1 MLIGITGSDGLLGY
15 HARCCLLALNG
26 KHEVRIAN
34 RETFSNQVSLDSF
47 VKNLDVIFHFAG
59 VNRGDDD
66 VVENENINIAKKLID
81 ALIRNDSRHS
91 IVYANSAH
99 KSRETDY
106 GRGKRIAGELLEE
119 WGASVNSKVLNA
131 VLPHIF
137 GEFGKPFYNSVVSTF
152 CHQLANGDVPKIDI
166 DGNLELIHAQD
177 AILKFLG
184 WIETPEAS
192 NKSPNFEG
200 EQMLV
205 SVMLEKLQAMM
216 VRYSEEGVVP
226 NLLNPIDLRLFNTL
240 RSYLYDSSFY
250 PRKLKLHQDNRGN
263 LFEAIEADQ
272 GGQVFLSS
280 TLPNITRG
288 NHWHLKKIE
297 RFLVVGGRGTIRIRR
312 LFTDEVLSFNVD
324 GIEPAYIDIPTMHTH
339 SITNVGE
346 STLQTLF
353 WSNEIFDP
361 TNPDTYPEAVIT

>member
-1 MLIGITGSDGLLGY
+1 MLIGVTGSDGLIGY

-34 RETFSNQVSLDSF
+34 RETFSNPSNLDSF
-47 VKNLDVIFHFAG
+47 VKNLDAIFHFAG

-66 VVENENINIAKKLID
+66 LVENENINISKKLID
-81 ALIRNDSRHS
+81 ALTRNDSRPS
-91 IVYANSAH
+91 IVYANSTH
-99 KSRETDY
+99 KTRDTAY

-119 WGASVNSKVLNA
+119 WGGAVNAKILNA

-137 GEFGKPFYNSVVSTF
+137 GEFGKPFYNSAVSTF
-152 CHQLANGDVPKIDI
+152 CHQLASGDSPNIDI
-166 DGNLELIHAQD
+166 DGNLELLHAQD
-177 AILKFLG
+177 AIFKFID
-184 WIETPEAS
+184 WIENPQAGT
-192 NKSPNFEG
+192 KYPNFDG
-200 EQMLV
+200 EHMLV
-205 SVMLEKLQAMM
+205 SEMLEKLQALM
-216 VRYSEEGVVP
+216 VRYSEEGVIP

-263 LFEAIEADQ
+263 LFEAIKADQ

-280 TLPNITRG
+280 TLPSITRG

-297 RFLVVGGRGTIRIRR
+297 RFLVVGGSGAIRIRR

-324 GIEPAYIDIPTMHTH
+324 GNEPAYIDIPTMHTH
-339 SITNVGE
+339 SITNIGD
-346 STLQTLF
+346 TTMQTLF

-361 TNPDTYPEAVIT
+361 ANPDTYPEAVIT

>member
-1 MLIGITGSDGLLGY
+1 MLIGVTGSDGLLGY

-34 RETFSNQVSLDSF
+34 RETFSNPVKLDSF
-47 VKNLDVIFHFAG
+47 VKNLDAIFHFAG
-59 VNRGDDD
+59 VNRGDDN

-81 ALIRNDSRHS
+81 ALTQNDCRPY
-91 IVYANSAH
+91 IVYANSIHINRDTA
-99 KSRETDY
+99 Y

-119 WGASVNSKVLNA
+119 WGRAVNAKVLNA

-152 CHQLANGDVPKIDI
+152 CHQLANGDIPKIDI
-166 DGNLELIHAQD
+166 DGNLELLHAQD
-177 AILKFLG
+177 AIYKFID
-184 WIETPEAS
+184 WIENPDA
-192 NKSPNFEG
+192 KDKIPNFDG
-200 EQMLV
+200 EHVLV
-205 SVMLEKLQAMM
+205 SEMLEILQAMM
-216 VRYSEEGVVP
+216 IRYSEEGVVP
-226 NLLNPIDLRLFNTL
+226 NLLNPNDLRLFNTL
-240 RSYLYDSSFY
+240 RSYLYRSSFY

-263 LFEAIEADQ
+263 LFEAIKADQ

-297 RFLVVGGRGTIRIRR
+297 RFLVVGGRGAIRIRR

-324 GIEPAYIDIPTMHTH
+324 GNEPAYIDIPSMHTH
-339 SITNVGE
+339 SITNIGD
-346 STLQTLF
+346 TTMQTLF

-361 TNPDTYPEAVIT
+361 ANPDTYPEAVIT